1 MKKHAEYSKNL
12 FDKTR
17 RLSKEVEV
25 GDFVYHPSG
34 NSHLSK
40 LDPRY
45 EGPFEVLELLPHGR
59 VQLKNLATNR
69 KRVVATDSLRVW
81 PGELSLDTE

>member
-45 EGPFEVLELLPHGR
+45 EGPFEV
-59 VQLKNLATNR
+59 A
-69 KRVVATDSLRVW
+69 VATWTSSAQKL
-81 PGELSLDTE
+81 GHQ

>member
-40 LDPRY
+40 LDSQY
-45 EGPFEVLELLPHGR
+45 EGPFEV
-59 VQLKNLATNR
+59 A
-69 KRVVATDSLRVW
+69 VAT
-81 PGELSLDTE
+81 